1 MIASTTGY
9 GKAVLELPEKK
20 VTIEIRSLNSKTL
33 DLNTRIPSFYREKEL
48 EIRNLISE
56 KVQRGKVDFSMLV
69 ELNPAA
75 RNQNINAEL
84 IKSYMAEFK
93 SITPNVTE
101 GELLPVVMRLPDVI
115 SYTQDDLGE
124 DEWNQIRAT
133 IIDAIDALNQ
143 FRLDEGKVLEKYL
156 TLNLNNILE
165 LLTQVVP
172 FEKERIETIKERF
185 NKRLEEVKVDIDQN
199 RFEQELIFYLEKL
212 DITEE
217 KVRILQ
223 DADDIFIKALHEWNL
238 YDSVWQAGVILLPV
252 QSVGVMGDERTYENA
267 VALRA
272 VTSIDAM
279 TADWAH
285 LPYDFLA
292 KVSNDIINK
301 VKGVNRVTYDISS
314 KPPATIEWE

>member
-1 MIASTTGY
+1 MIASMTGY

-56 KVQRGKVDFSMLV
+56 KVQRGKVDFSMMV

-93 SITPNVTE
+93 SITPNVTD

-133 IIDAIDALNQ
+133 IIDAINALNQ
-143 FRLDEGKVLEKYL
+143 FRLDEGSVLEKYL
-156 TLNLNNILE
+156 TLNLTNILE

-185 NKRLEEVKVDIDQN
+185 SKRLEEVKVEIDQN

-217 KVRILQ
+217 KVRLKNHCEYFLKELAGTESNGKKLGFISQEIGREINTLGSKSNHSEMQKIVVQMKDELEKIKEQSLNIL
-223 DADDIFIKALHEWNL
+223 
-238 YDSVWQAGVILLPV
+238 
-252 QSVGVMGDERTYENA
+252 
-267 VALRA
+267 
-272 VTSIDAM
+272 
-279 TADWAH
+279 
-285 LPYDFLA
+285 
-292 KVSNDIINK
+292 
-301 VKGVNRVTYDISS
+301 
-314 KPPATIEWE
+314 

>member
-1 MIASTTGY
+1 MTGY

-56 KVQRGKVDFSMLV
+56 KVQRGKVDFSMMV

-93 SITPNVTE
+93 SITPNVTD

-133 IIDAIDALNQ
+133 IIDAINALNQ
-143 FRLDEGKVLEKYL
+143 FRLDEGSVLEKYL
-156 TLNLNNILE
+156 TLNLTNILE

-185 NKRLEEVKVDIDQN
+185 SKRLEEVKVEIDQN

-217 KVRILQ
+217 KVRLKNHCEYFLKELAGTESNGKKLGFISQEIGREINTLGSKSNHSEMQKIVVQMKDELEKIKEQSLNIL
-223 DADDIFIKALHEWNL
+223 
-238 YDSVWQAGVILLPV
+238 
-252 QSVGVMGDERTYENA
+252 
-267 VALRA
+267 
-272 VTSIDAM
+272 
-279 TADWAH
+279 
-285 LPYDFLA
+285 
-292 KVSNDIINK
+292 
-301 VKGVNRVTYDISS
+301 
-314 KPPATIEWE
+314 

>member
-1 MIASTTGY
+1 MIMIASMTGY

-56 KVQRGKVDFSMLV
+56 KVQRGKVDFSMMV

-75 RNQNINAEL
+75 RNQKVNADL
-84 IKSYMAEFK
+84 IKSYIEEFRN
-93 SITPNVTE
+93 ITPTVTD

-115 SYTQDDLGE
+115 SYSQDDLGE

-133 IIDAIDALNQ
+133 INDAIDALNQ
-143 FRLDEGKVLEKYL
+143 FRLDEGSVLEKYL
-156 TLNLNNILE
+156 TLNLTNILE

-185 NKRLEEVKVDIDQN
+185 NKRLEEVKVEIDQN

-217 KVRILQ
+217 KVRLKNHCEYFLKELAGNESNGKKLGFISQEIGREINTLGSKSNHSEMQKIVVQMKDELEKIKGQSLNIL
-223 DADDIFIKALHEWNL
+223 
-238 YDSVWQAGVILLPV
+238 
-252 QSVGVMGDERTYENA
+252 
-267 VALRA
+267 
-272 VTSIDAM
+272 
-279 TADWAH
+279 
-285 LPYDFLA
+285 
-292 KVSNDIINK
+292 
-301 VKGVNRVTYDISS
+301 
-314 KPPATIEWE
+314 

>member
-1 MIASTTGY
+1 MIASMTGY

-84 IKSYMAEFK
+84 IKSYLEEFK
-93 SITPNVTE
+93 SITPTVTD
-101 GELLPVVMRLPDVI
+101 GELLPVVMRMPDVI
-115 SYTQDDLGE
+115 SYTQDDLSE
-124 DEWNQIRAT
+124 EEWNQIRAT
-133 IIDAIDALNQ
+133 IIEAITALNQ

-156 TLNLNNILE
+156 TFNLNNILE

-185 NKRLEEVKVDIDQN
+185 NKRLEELKVDVDQN
-199 RFEQELIFYLEKL
+199 RFEQELIFYLEKF

-217 KVRILQ
+217 KVRLKNHCEYFLKELSGTASNGKKLGFISQEIGREINTLGSKSNHSEMQKIVVQMKDELEKIKEQSLNIL
-223 DADDIFIKALHEWNL
+223 
-238 YDSVWQAGVILLPV
+238 
-252 QSVGVMGDERTYENA
+252 
-267 VALRA
+267 
-272 VTSIDAM
+272 
-279 TADWAH
+279 
-285 LPYDFLA
+285 
-292 KVSNDIINK
+292 
-301 VKGVNRVTYDISS
+301 
-314 KPPATIEWE
+314 

>member
-1 MIASTTGY
+1 MIMIASMTGY

-56 KVQRGKVDFSMLV
+56 KVQRGKVDFSMMV

-75 RNQNINAEL
+75 RNQKVNADL
-84 IKSYMAEFK
+84 IKSYIEEFK
-93 SITPNVTE
+93 NITPTVTD

-115 SYTQDDLGE
+115 SYSQDDLGE

-133 IIDAIDALNQ
+133 INDAIDALNQ
-143 FRLDEGKVLEKYL
+143 FRLDEGSVLEKYL
-156 TLNLNNILE
+156 TLNLTNILE

-185 NKRLEEVKVDIDQN
+185 NKRLEEVKVEIDQN

-217 KVRILQ
+217 KVRLKNHCEYFLKELAGNESNGKKLGFISQVIGREINTLGSKSNHSEMQKIVVQMKDELEKIKEQSLNIL
-223 DADDIFIKALHEWNL
+223 
-238 YDSVWQAGVILLPV
+238 
-252 QSVGVMGDERTYENA
+252 
-267 VALRA
+267 
-272 VTSIDAM
+272 
-279 TADWAH
+279 
-285 LPYDFLA
+285 
-292 KVSNDIINK
+292 
-301 VKGVNRVTYDISS
+301 
-314 KPPATIEWE
+314 

>member
-1 MIASTTGY
+1 MIASMTGY

-75 RNQNINAEL
+75 RNQSINAEL
-84 IKSYMAEFK
+84 IKSYMEEFK
-93 SITPNVTE
+93 SITPNVTD

-133 IIDAIDALNQ
+133 IIEAIAALNQ
-143 FRLDEGKVLEKYL
+143 FRSDEGNVLEKHITQNL
-156 TLNLNNILE
+156 TNILE
-165 LLTQVVP
+165 LLIEVDP

-185 NKRLEEVKVDIDQN
+185 NKRLEELKVDVDQN
-199 RFEQELIFYLEKL
+199 RFEQELIFYLEKF

-217 KVRILQ
+217 KVRLKNHCEYFLKELAGNESNGKKLGFISQEIGREINTLGSKSNHSEMQKIVVQMKDELEKIKEQSLNIL
-223 DADDIFIKALHEWNL
+223 
-238 YDSVWQAGVILLPV
+238 
-252 QSVGVMGDERTYENA
+252 
-267 VALRA
+267 
-272 VTSIDAM
+272 
-279 TADWAH
+279 
-285 LPYDFLA
+285 
-292 KVSNDIINK
+292 
-301 VKGVNRVTYDISS
+301 
-314 KPPATIEWE
+314 

>member
-1 MIASTTGY
+1 MIASMTGY

-93 SITPNVTE
+93 SITPNVTD

-185 NKRLEEVKVDIDQN
+185 NKRLEEVNVDIDQN

-217 KVRILQ
+217 KVRLKNHCEYFLKELAGTESNGKKLGFISQEIGREINTLGSKSNHSEMQKIVVQMKDELEKIKEQSLNIL
-223 DADDIFIKALHEWNL
+223 
-238 YDSVWQAGVILLPV
+238 
-252 QSVGVMGDERTYENA
+252 
-267 VALRA
+267 
-272 VTSIDAM
+272 
-279 TADWAH
+279 
-285 LPYDFLA
+285 
-292 KVSNDIINK
+292 
-301 VKGVNRVTYDISS
+301 
-314 KPPATIEWE
+314 

>member
-1 MIASTTGY
+1 MIASMTGY

-93 SITPNVTE
+93 SITPNVTD

-217 KVRILQ
+217 KVRLKNHCEYFLKELAGNESNGKKLGFISQEIGREINTLGSKSNHSEMQKIVVQMKDELEKIKEQSLNIL
-223 DADDIFIKALHEWNL
+223 
-238 YDSVWQAGVILLPV
+238 
-252 QSVGVMGDERTYENA
+252 
-267 VALRA
+267 
-272 VTSIDAM
+272 
-279 TADWAH
+279 
-285 LPYDFLA
+285 
-292 KVSNDIINK
+292 
-301 VKGVNRVTYDISS
+301 
-314 KPPATIEWE
+314 

>member
-1 MIASTTGY
+1 MIASMTGY

-93 SITPNVTE
+93 SITPNVTD

-115 SYTQDDLGE
+115 SYTQDDLSE

-185 NKRLEEVKVDIDQN
+185 NKRLEELKVDVDQN

-217 KVRILQ
+217 KVRLKNHCEYFLKELAETESNGKKLGFISQEIGREINTLGSKSNHSEMQKIVVQMKDELEKIKEQSLNIL
-223 DADDIFIKALHEWNL
+223 
-238 YDSVWQAGVILLPV
+238 
-252 QSVGVMGDERTYENA
+252 
-267 VALRA
+267 
-272 VTSIDAM
+272 
-279 TADWAH
+279 
-285 LPYDFLA
+285 
-292 KVSNDIINK
+292 
-301 VKGVNRVTYDISS
+301 
-314 KPPATIEWE
+314 

>member
-1 MIASTTGY
+1 MIMIASMTGY

-56 KVQRGKVDFSMLV
+56 KVQRGKVDFSMMV

-75 RNQNINAEL
+75 RNQKVNADL
-84 IKSYMAEFK
+84 IKSYIEEFK
-93 SITPNVTE
+93 NITPTVTD

-115 SYTQDDLGE
+115 SYSQDDLGE

-133 IIDAIDALNQ
+133 INDAIDALNQ
-143 FRLDEGKVLEKYL
+143 FRLDEGSVLEKYL
-156 TLNLNNILE
+156 TLNLTNILE

-185 NKRLEEVKVDIDQN
+185 NKRLEEVKVEIDQN

-217 KVRILQ
+217 KVRLKNHCEYFLKEL
-223 DADDIFIKALHEWNL
+223 AGNESNGKKLGFISQEIGREINTLGSKSNHSEMQKI
-238 YDSVWQAGVILLPV
+238 VV
-252 QSVGVMGDERTYENA
+252 QMKDELEKIIEQSLN
-267 VALRA
+267 
-272 VTSIDAM
+272 
-279 TADWAH
+279 
-285 LPYDFLA
+285 FL
-292 KVSNDIINK
+292 
-301 VKGVNRVTYDISS
+301 
-314 KPPATIEWE
+314 

>member
-1 MIASTTGY
+1 MIMIASMTGY

-33 DLNTRIPSFYREKEL
+33 DLSTRIPSFYREKEL

-56 KVQRGKVDFSMLV
+56 KVQRGKVDFSMMV

-75 RNQNINAEL
+75 RNQKVNADL
-84 IKSYMAEFK
+84 IKSYIEEFK
-93 SITPNVTE
+93 NITPTVTD

-115 SYTQDDLGE
+115 SYSQDDLGE

-133 IIDAIDALNQ
+133 INDAIDALNQ
-143 FRLDEGKVLEKYL
+143 FRLDEGSVLEKYL
-156 TLNLNNILE
+156 TLNLTNILE

-185 NKRLEEVKVDIDQN
+185 NKRLEEVKVEIDQN

-217 KVRILQ
+217 KVRLKNHCEYFLKELAGNESNGKKLGFISQEIGREINTLGSKSNHSEMQKIVVQMKDELEKIKEQSLNIL
-223 DADDIFIKALHEWNL
+223 
-238 YDSVWQAGVILLPV
+238 
-252 QSVGVMGDERTYENA
+252 
-267 VALRA
+267 
-272 VTSIDAM
+272 
-279 TADWAH
+279 
-285 LPYDFLA
+285 
-292 KVSNDIINK
+292 
-301 VKGVNRVTYDISS
+301 
-314 KPPATIEWE
+314 

>member
-1 MIASTTGY
+1 MIMIASMTGY

-56 KVQRGKVDFSMLV
+56 KVQRGKVDFSMMV

-75 RNQNINAEL
+75 RNQKVNADL
-84 IKSYMAEFK
+84 IKSYIEEFRN
-93 SITPNVTE
+93 ITPTVTD

-115 SYTQDDLGE
+115 SYSQDDLGE

-133 IIDAIDALNQ
+133 INDAIDALNQ
-143 FRLDEGKVLEKYL
+143 FRLDEGSVLEKYL
-156 TLNLNNILE
+156 TLNLTNILE

-185 NKRLEEVKVDIDQN
+185 NKRLEEVKVEIDQN

-217 KVRILQ
+217 KVRLKNHCEYFLKELAGNESNGKKLGFISQEIGREINTLGSKSNHSEMQKIVVQMKDELEKIKEQSLNIL
-223 DADDIFIKALHEWNL
+223 
-238 YDSVWQAGVILLPV
+238 
-252 QSVGVMGDERTYENA
+252 
-267 VALRA
+267 
-272 VTSIDAM
+272 
-279 TADWAH
+279 
-285 LPYDFLA
+285 
-292 KVSNDIINK
+292 
-301 VKGVNRVTYDISS
+301 
-314 KPPATIEWE
+314 